1 MIDEVLKE
9 LKEKVK
15 KIEEKKNYFRTKPT
29 ICVAGVVSAGK
40 SKFLNFL
47 LDTDIFESKIGE
59 TTKEI
64 LEVGIS
70 KERKVEKVK
79 TLEGHSDGVVS
90 VSFSPGGKLLA
101 SGSWDETIKIWEVGS
116 WKLVETLEGHSDS
129 VYSVSFSPDGKLLAS
144 GSGDNTIKIWE
155 VGSWKLVKTLE
166 GHSYSVYSVSFSPD
180 GKLLASGS
188 GDKTIKIWEVGSWK
202 LIKTLEGH
210 SYEVISVSFSPDG
223 KFLASGS
230 NDETIKIWEVGSWKL
245 VKTLE
250 GHTNWVWP
258 VSFSPDGK
266 YLASGGGDK
275 TIKMWEVGSW
285 KLIKTL
291 EGHSN
296 VVNPVSFSP
305 DGKFLASGSYKE
317 INIWKINIWKRDSS
331 EKMLEKLPP
340 HAIRFLEFVNVVDIP
355 GYDGTLDEKVSN
367 YLKEGNYNIVLYILD
382 VSKGLTKMDNEFL
395 KIISERNPYILFII
409 NKIDIYEG
417 EEKSDFEK
425 LISFVKEKVEEFYP
439 KDRILGYVLTSVKK
453 FRNDKKFIEFF
464 QNTLIIASYIS
475 TFETNLIIAK
485 NYLYEN
491 FEEAMNKEIKNRH
504 RDYSNWYLKALKNG
518 LYEISNMDII
528 MNGEKSIKNL
538 IEELNSELE
547 YVISQD
553 VEKIGDFFNGKIKE
567 VVDFINNM
575 SISYSEILSLNLES
589 SISGRISSVSVETP
603 HLGSVDF
610 SGAFNEV
617 LVKIIGSIVSGILAR
632 LALGALIPGIG
643 TIVFIGSLLW
653 TIIDADN
660 KANEIRSKVY
670 NEVASNLPKIMREEW
685 MKICAQIE
693 KEYKKQVD
701 LIINSKGIKKFLND
715 LIKSTYKMNDKI
727 SKFII
732 EEFI

>member
-47 LDTDIFESKIGE
+47 LDTDIFESRIGE

-70 KERKVEKVK
+70 KEWKGEKIK
-79 TLEGHSDGVVS
+79 TLEGHSNWVLS
-90 VSFSPGGKLLA
+90 VSFSPNGKFLA
-101 SGSWDETIKIWEVGS
+101 SGSKDETIKIWEVGS
-116 WKLVETLEGHSDS
+116 WKLIKTLEGHSDS
-129 VYSVSFSPDGKLLAS
+129 VYSVSFSPDGRYLAS
-144 GSGDNTIKIWE
+144 GSDDNTINIWE
-155 VGSWKLVKTLE
+155 VGSWKLIKTLG
-166 GHSYSVYSVSFSPD
+166 GHNNWINSVSFSPD
-180 GKLLASGS
+180 GKYLASGS
-188 GDKTIKIWEVGSWK
+188 EDKTIKIWKVGGWNSIKTLGEHSRSVESISFSPYGKYLVSVSKDKTIKIWEVGSWK

-210 SYEVISVSFSPDG
+210 GNSVFS
-223 KFLASGS
+223 
-230 NDETIKIWEVGSWKL
+230 I
-245 VKTLE
+245 
-250 GHTNWVWP
+250 
-258 VSFSPDGK
+258 
-266 YLASGGGDK
+266 
-275 TIKMWEVGSW
+275 
-285 KLIKTL
+285 
-291 EGHSN
+291 
-296 VVNPVSFSP
+296 SFSP

-317 INIWKINIWKRDSS
+317 INIWKGDSS

-340 HAIRFLEFVNVVDIP
+340 HAIRFLEFVNVVDVP
-355 GYDGTLDEKVSN
+355 GYDGTLDERVSN

-382 VSKGLTKMDNEFL
+382 VSKGLTKIDNEFL
-395 KIISERNPYILFII
+395 KIISKRNPYILFII

-491 FEEAMNKEIKNRH
+491 FEEAMNKEIKNWH
-504 RDYSNWYLKALKNG
+504 KYYSNEYLKALKNG
-518 LYEISNMDII
+518 LHKIPNIDII

-538 IEELNSELE
+538 IEELNSALE
-547 YVISQD
+547 YGISQD

-575 SISYSEILSLNLES
+575 SVSYSEILSLNLES

-617 LVKIIGSIVSGILAR
+617 LVKIIGSVVSGILAR
-632 LALGALIPGIG
+632 LALGALIPWYWNNCFYRL
-643 TIVFIGSLLW
+643 TIM
-653 TIIDADN
+653 DN
-660 KANEIRSKVY
+660 Y
-670 NEVASNLPKIMREEW
+670 
-685 MKICAQIE
+685 
-693 KEYKKQVD
+693 
-701 LIINSKGIKKFLND
+701 
-715 LIKSTYKMNDKI
+715 
-727 SKFII
+727 
-732 EEFI
+732 

>member
-1 MIDEVLKE
+1 MIDKVLKE
-9 LKEKVK
+9 LQEKVK
-15 KIEEKKNYFRTKPT
+15 KIEEKKNYFLINPTLKPT

-47 LDTDIFESKIGE
+47 LDTDIFESRISE

-70 KERKVEKVK
+70 KER
-79 TLEGHSDGVVS
+79 D
-90 VSFSPGGKLLA
+90 
-101 SGSWDETIKIWEVGS
+101 D
-116 WKLVETLEGHSDS
+116 
-129 VYSVSFSPDGKLLAS
+129 
-144 GSGDNTIKIWE
+144 
-155 VGSWKLVKTLE
+155 
-166 GHSYSVYSVSFSPD
+166 
-180 GKLLASGS
+180 
-188 GDKTIKIWEVGSWK
+188 
-202 LIKTLEGH
+202 
-210 SYEVISVSFSPDG
+210 
-223 KFLASGS
+223 
-230 NDETIKIWEVGSWKL
+230 
-245 VKTLE
+245 
-250 GHTNWVWP
+250 
-258 VSFSPDGK
+258 
-266 YLASGGGDK
+266 
-275 TIKMWEVGSW
+275 
-285 KLIKTL
+285 
-291 EGHSN
+291 
-296 VVNPVSFSP
+296 
-305 DGKFLASGSYKE
+305 
-317 INIWKINIWKRDSS
+317 S

-475 TFETNLIIAK
+475 TFETNLLIAEA
-485 NYLYEN
+485 YLHVE
-491 FEEAMNKEIKNRH
+491 FEEAMNKEIKNWH

-518 LYEISNMDII
+518 LHKIPNMDII

-547 YVISQD
+547 YGISQD

-575 SISYSEILSLNLES
+575 SVSYSEILSLNLES
-589 SISGRISSVSVETP
+589 SISDRISSVSVETP
-603 HLGSVDF
+603 HLGSIDF
-610 SGAFNEV
+610 SEAFNEV
-617 LVKIIGSIVSGILAR
+617 LVKIIGSIASGILAR

>member
-1 MIDEVLKE
+1 
-9 LKEKVK
+9 
-15 KIEEKKNYFRTKPT
+15 
-29 ICVAGVVSAGK
+29 
-40 SKFLNFL
+40 
-47 LDTDIFESKIGE
+47 
-59 TTKEI
+59 
-64 LEVGIS
+64 
-70 KERKVEKVK
+70 
-79 TLEGHSDGVVS
+79 
-90 VSFSPGGKLLA
+90 LA
-101 SGSWDETIKIWEVGS
+101 S
-116 WKLVETLEGHSDS
+116 
-129 VYSVSFSPDGKLLAS
+129 
-144 GSGDNTIKIWE
+144 
-155 VGSWKLVKTLE
+155 
-166 GHSYSVYSVSFSPD
+166 
-180 GKLLASGS
+180 
-188 GDKTIKIWEVGSWK
+188 
-202 LIKTLEGH
+202 
-210 SYEVISVSFSPDG
+210 
-223 KFLASGS
+223 
-230 NDETIKIWEVGSWKL
+230 
-245 VKTLE
+245 
-250 GHTNWVWP
+250 
-258 VSFSPDGK
+258 
-266 YLASGGGDK
+266 GGDK

-291 EGHSN
+291 KGHSSG
-296 VVNPVSFSP
+296 VNPVSFSP

-317 INIWKINIWKRDSS
+317 INIWKINIWKGDSS

-475 TFETNLIIAK
+475 TFETNLLIAEA
-485 NYLYEN
+485 YLHVE

-518 LYEISNMDII
+518 LHEISNMDII

-603 HLGSVDF
+603 HLGSIDF

-617 LVKIIGSIVSGILAR
+617 LVKIIGSIASGILAR

-643 TIVFIGSLLW
+643 TIVFLGSLLW
-653 TIIDADN
+653 TIIDAGN

-715 LIKSTYKMNDKI
+715 LTKSTYNMNDKI

-732 EEFI
+732 DEFI